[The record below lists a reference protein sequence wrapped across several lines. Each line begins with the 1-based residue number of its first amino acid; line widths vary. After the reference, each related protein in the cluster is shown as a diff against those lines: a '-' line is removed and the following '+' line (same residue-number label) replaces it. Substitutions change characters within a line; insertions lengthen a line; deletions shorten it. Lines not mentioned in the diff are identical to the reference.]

1 MIQQGDIVTLWREG
15 KRTTGTGIVV
25 EVERMWALV
34 SWSWVDGRIGRNLL
48 IDLKKVSDNRAN
60 EGQNRV

>member
-1 MIQQGDIVTLWREG
+1 MFLPGDIVTLFRQG
-15 KRTTGTGIVV
+15 KATTGTGIVIDV
-25 EVERMWALV
+25 EGMWALV

-60 EGQNRV
+60 EAQNRV

>member
-1 MIQQGDIVTLWREG
+1 MLQSGDIVTLRSQG

-34 SWSWVDGRIGRNLL
+34 SWSWVDGRVGRNLL
-48 IDLKKVSDNRAN
+48 IDLRKVSDNRAK
-60 EGQNRV
+60 EAQNRV

>member
-1 MIQQGDIVTLWREG
+1 MLQPGDIVTLMSQG

-34 SWSWVDGRIGRNLL
+34 SWSWVDGRVGRNLL
-48 IDLKKVSDNRAN
+48 IDLKKVSDNRAK
-60 EGQNRV
+60 EAQNRV